1 LHSSGEFTAE
11 ERSEFP
17 GLSNL
22 ELANR
27 ARHPYPARY
36 GGNQVKPNAGILL
49 LLAVLLVFSTAAYA
63 QELKVGDA
71 APDFTLPAS
80 DGQTYT
86 LSKLKGKTVVLA
98 WFPKAFTGG

>member
-1 LHSSGEFTAE
+1 MRRKSGI
-11 ERSEFP
+11 
-17 GLSNL
+17 
-22 ELANR
+22 
-27 ARHPYPARY
+27 
-36 GGNQVKPNAGILL
+36 V
-49 LLAVLLVFSTAAYA
+49 LLALATLLVFATGAVA

-71 APDFTLPAS
+71 APDFTLKAS